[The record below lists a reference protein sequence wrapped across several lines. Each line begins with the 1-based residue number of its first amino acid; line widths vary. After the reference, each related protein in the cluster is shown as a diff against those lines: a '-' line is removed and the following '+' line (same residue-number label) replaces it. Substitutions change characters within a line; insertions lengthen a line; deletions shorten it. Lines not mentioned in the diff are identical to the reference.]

1 MSRGLAARG
10 RSWVGLWVVGSVWLP
25 HAALSA
31 PPPSATPRAPAAASA
46 PATTEAPTPGLVAGA
61 TDAVSADEARALAE
75 AEAREAERLAKLRA
89 EYEALGPDASE
100 PGVPKSYVGQLL
112 QTVFMLVAVCALA
125 YLVLGKLVPRLLG
138 MTAAG
143 RRALVAAPSRG
154 VLHVVDR
161 LPLDPR
167 RALLVVRVGDE
178 HFLVGLAEQSMTM
191 LARLDDSRFEAT
203 PTSPTPSVLGSF
215 GRLLERRMDKEGG

>member
-1 MSRGLAARG
+1 MSRGLRTRG
-10 RSWVGLWVVGSVWLP
+10 GLWAGGLLVGCVCALP
-25 HAALSA
+25 PAATLAA
-31 PPPSATPRAPAAASA
+31 PPPRPSTPASASPTADRPPAIASSTSATDS
-46 PATTEAPTPGLVAGA
+46 L
-61 TDAVSADEARALAE
+61 SADEARALAE
-75 AEAREAERLAKLRA
+75 AEAREAARLAQLRA
-89 EYEALGPDASE
+89 EYEALGPDANE
-100 PGVPKSYVGQLL
+100 HGVPKSYVGQLL

-143 RRALVAAPSRG
+143 RRALVATPSQG

-167 RALLVVRVGDE
+167 RSLMVVRVGDE

-191 LARLDDSRFEAT
+191 LARLDDTRFDVT
-203 PTSPTPSVLGSF
+203 PPTPTPSVLGSF

>member
-1 MSRGLAARG
+1 MSRGLRTRGGPWAA
-10 RSWVGLWVVGSVWLP
+10 LLVVGGVLLP
-25 HAALSA
+25 QAALAA
-31 PPPSATPRAPAAASA
+31 PPPSPSARVTAPSSAAAPEVPA
-46 PATTEAPTPGLVAGA
+46 PATTA
-61 TDAVSADEARALAE
+61 TGGPSVDEARALAE
-75 AEAREAERLAKLRA
+75 AEAREAARLAQLRA
-89 EYEALGPDASE
+89 EYEALGPDANE
-100 PGVPKSYVGQLL
+100 HGVPKSYVGQLI

-143 RRALVAAPSRG
+143 RRALVATPSQG

-167 RALLVVRVGDE
+167 RSLMVVRVGDE

-191 LARLDDSRFEAT
+191 LARLDDTRFDVT
-203 PTSPTPSVLGSF
+203 PPTPTPSVLGSF

>member
-1 MSRGLAARG
+1 MGCVVLPQAVLASPPSPAPG
-10 RSWVGLWVVGSVWLP
+10 V
-25 HAALSA
+25 SA
-31 PPPSATPRAPAAASA
+31 PSSTGAPEAPA
-46 PATTEAPTPGLVAGA
+46 PATTA
-61 TDAVSADEARALAE
+61 TGGPSSDEARALAE
-75 AEAREAERLAKLRA
+75 AEAREAARLAQLRA
-89 EYEALGPDASE
+89 EYEALGPDANE
-100 PGVPKSYVGQLL
+100 HGVPKSYVGQLI

-143 RRALVAAPSRG
+143 RRALVATPSQG

-167 RALLVVRVGDE
+167 RSLMVVRVGDE

-191 LARLDDSRFEAT
+191 LARLDDTRFDVT
-203 PTSPTPSVLGSF
+203 PPTPTPSVLGSF

>member
-1 MSRGLAARG
+1 MSRGRRARG
-10 RSWVGLWVVGSVWLP
+10 GPWSGLLVVGCVLLP
-25 HAALSA
+25 QATLAA
-31 PPPSATPRAPAAASA
+31 PPPLPTPRVTAPSSAAVPEAVAPASSS
-46 PATTEAPTPGLVAGA
+46 TTGTPSV
-61 TDAVSADEARALAE
+61 DEARALAE
-75 AEAREAERLAKLRA
+75 AEAREAARLAQLRA
-89 EYEALGPDASE
+89 EYEALGPDANE
-100 PGVPKSYVGQLL
+100 HGVPKSYVGQLI

-143 RRALVAAPSRG
+143 RRALVATPSQG

-167 RALLVVRVGDE
+167 RSLMVVRVGDE

-191 LARLDDSRFEAT
+191 LARLDDTRFDVT
-203 PTSPTPSVLGSF
+203 PPTPTPSVLGSF